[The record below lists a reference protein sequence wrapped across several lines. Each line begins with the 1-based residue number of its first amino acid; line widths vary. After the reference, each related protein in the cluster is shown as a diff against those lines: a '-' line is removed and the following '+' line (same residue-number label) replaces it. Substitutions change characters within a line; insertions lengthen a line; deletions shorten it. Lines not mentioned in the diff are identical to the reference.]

1 MYKTK
6 ELRYFPVSRWDGKP
20 FKADFY
26 WNDGDETANEVDP
39 ELNVVGYS
47 EGKWI
52 LSFRSVDRTRKVRA
66 SYVALKCENKPR
78 LMTNAELMGWM
89 LDRRGLKMTPSG
101 WVSMIHQYP
110 AEAEDLQVD
119 AKIKVK
125 PEGFRDFVSPTID
138 LL

>member
-6 ELRYFPVSRWDGKP
+6 DLRYFPVSHWDGKP

-26 WNDGDETANEVDP
+26 WNDGDETASEVDP

-47 EGKWI
+47 ESKWI
-52 LSFRSVDRTRKVRA
+52 LSFKTASRKRIIYA
-66 SYVALKCENKPR
+66 SYVALKSENKPR
-78 LMTNAELMGWM
+78 LMTNGELMGWM

-101 WVSMIHQYP
+101 WISTIHQYP

-119 AKIKVK
+119 ELIKVK
-125 PEGFRDFVSPTID
+125 PNGFKYFVSPTID